1 MTTSFSDASSAS
13 PLSPLVVANEF
24 ARVSVTVDHRA
35 NGPRLLVTDLETG
48 RDICLDPLELEG
60 LTRLTHE
67 AIAQMV
73 APQ

>member
-1 MTTSFSDASSAS
+1 
-13 PLSPLVVANEF
+13 VANEF

-60 LTRLTHE
+60 LT
-67 AIAQMV
+67 
-73 APQ
+73 P